1 MARLDEILDF
11 IKEYLSEFKPVIIV
25 SEHSLEEEREY
36 INLRIIIEQL
46 RVLIIIR
53 EYLVRGNVIA
63 YGYYFRTRTHEE
75 WWDNRPHHPEISTYP
90 HHKHT
95 SGKIEPLKTPS
106 LESFLEH
113 IKKFLEHFLSL

>member
-1 MARLDEILDF
+1 MARLDEILGF

-63 YGYYFRTRTHEE
+63 YGYYFRREPMKNGGITDHTTQKYLRTPTINIQAEK
-75 WWDNRPHHPEISTYP
+75 S
-90 HHKHT
+90 
-95 SGKIEPLKTPS
+95 S
-106 LESFLEH
+106 L
-113 IKKFLEHFLSL
+113 